1 MMKALVTLVRLLL
14 LVVMVV
20 MMLTGQA
27 QASETCHAINAKGV
41 GQDLGGG
48 MTTAQII
55 GGGLLHGTTV
65 GSFAITG
72 MSGNVASIE
81 GTVTFTTEDGTLTV
95 NLKGTFDVA
104 KGTFSASGPVNAG
117 ASTGGLAGA
126 TGTLSLNGVEDLKT
140 GSFVETIT
148 GTICL
153 SGR

>member
-1 MMKALVTLVRLLL
+1 MNAAFLGRWRHMMKALVTLVRLLL

-95 NLKGTFDVA
+95 NLKGTPLMWQKARSVPPDRSMPA
-104 KGTFSASGPVNAG
+104 LRQGGWLARLARSA
-117 ASTGGLAGA
+117 
-126 TGTLSLNGVEDLKT
+126 
-140 GSFVETIT
+140 
-148 GTICL
+148 
-153 SGR
+153 